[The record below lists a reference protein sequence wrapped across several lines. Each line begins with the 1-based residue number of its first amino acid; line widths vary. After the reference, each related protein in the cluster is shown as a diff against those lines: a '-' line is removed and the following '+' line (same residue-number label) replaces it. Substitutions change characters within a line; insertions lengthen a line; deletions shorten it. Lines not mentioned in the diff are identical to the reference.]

1 MYQSKASVMTPLK
14 RLIDFRLVQFSTFIM
29 PLFSLYWVLN
39 MCVNFNIEQVIL
51 FVFLAYFLGFVTTIF
66 MHRAW
71 THRAWTP
78 HKYLNCIALFFY
90 SLGCTTK
97 SAIWCSVHRKH
108 HRLSDTEQDPHSP
121 YHKGK
126 LHVMFNMYKMNWPKD
141 LEYARDLMN
150 DSLHLW
156 FYQHY
161 WTVNLTLWLILLCIN
176 VNYLFF
182 WWAVLGFH
190 NFKNKSFNVIGHNNS
205 TTKKS
210 TNSILFGWLYLHG
223 EPWHQNH
230 HEDPTNWR
238 FGKHWYQIDLG
249 AKLIQLFLLLG
260 WGQDKKYRQKDI
272 K

>member
-1 MYQSKASVMTPLK
+1 MLE
-14 RLIDFRLVQFSTFIM
+14 LIYILITTHITIACVT
-29 PLFSLYWVLN
+29 LYLHRSQAHRGVEFNPVVTHLMRFWLWLTTGMVTRQWV
-39 MCVNFNIEQVIL
+39 
-51 FVFLAYFLGFVTTIF
+51 
-66 MHRAW
+66 
-71 THRAWTP
+71 
-78 HKYLNCIALFFY
+78 
-90 SLGCTTK
+90 
-97 SAIWCSVHRKH
+97 AIHRKH

-205 TTKKS
+205 TTK
-210 TNSILFGWLYLHG
+210 IG
-223 EPWHQNH
+223 ES
-230 HEDPTNWR
+230 
-238 FGKHWYQIDLG
+238 
-249 AKLIQLFLLLG
+249 
-260 WGQDKKYRQKDI
+260 
-272 K
+272 